1 MRKIPTLF
9 RRDPDQPA
17 LITRE
22 VHPDCEW
29 VFSQPGVTATRKYD
43 GTCVGYF
50 PAVHGEVRI
59 HGGIGSGEVHEPG
72 DVTGVWLAR
81 REVKRGQ
88 TAPEGFVL
96 EQADPVTGKAVGWV
110 PIDQSPFHRYFCEAL
125 PRLGCSPYYGTYEL
139 CGPKV
144 NGNPEHFAVHSLIRH
159 HDAEKLKGV
168 PLDFDGLISWL
179 LRQTCEGVVWQAAD
193 GRMAKLKVRDAR
205 AYVAAQQEADAS

>member
-29 VFSQPGVTATRKYD
+29 VLEGLGTPTRKYD
-43 GTCVGYF
+43 GTCMGYF
-50 PAVHGEVRI
+50 QVVNGVPRL
-59 HGGIGSGEVHEPG
+59 HGGPHLGEH
-72 DVTGVWLAR
+72 GVWLAR

-96 EQADPVTGKAVGWV
+96 EEADPVTGKAVGWV
-110 PIDQSPFHRYFCEAL
+110 SAEQSPFHRYFCEAL
-125 PRLGCSPYYGTYEL
+125 PRLGCSPYFGTYEL

-168 PLDFDGLISWL
+168 PLDFDELIAWL
-179 LRQTCEGVVWQAAD
+179 LRQTCEGIVWHGAFD
-193 GRMAKLKVRDAR
+193 HMAKLKVRDAR
-205 AYVAAQQEADAS
+205 AYVAAQQETEAV